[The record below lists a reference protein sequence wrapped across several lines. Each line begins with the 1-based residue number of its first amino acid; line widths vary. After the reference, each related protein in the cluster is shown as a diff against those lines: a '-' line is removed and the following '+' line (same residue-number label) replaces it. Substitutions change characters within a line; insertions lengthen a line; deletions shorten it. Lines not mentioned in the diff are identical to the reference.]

1 MATKE
6 RRAMTK
12 LAACLGIGAIQFL
25 YGLRKRAFN
34 APPISLES
42 VMQRLKA
49 DANFSSPICQSQC
62 FTVECDHIDM
72 GIGWSRKCALYRPAF
87 RKSGVQGAFGYSN
100 LLCPSWDT
108 LRYPIEFN
116 HLNAGAI
123 NGLLLWC
130 CPTTI
135 CRPIIIR
142 ALFAMTTRIAKQ
154 AIDSVNAVRCGRFR
168 SHIGVEV
175 LKRLPVL
182 AYCYAGSTVGGKG
195 FQVRIITTL
204 LHVEPRAM
212 FRRIGHA
219 MSSFA
224 AWIATVAKVLSQT
237 VSLDRFF
244 CSALAAACPVDVLRW
259 MVCCFTENRPFAEAF
274 PSQVFEVSAPTSRL
288 CLRHAKSPIQVSWV
302 KVQRELQ
309 LLSVP
314 FHFST
319 FAIGVQS

>member
-6 RRAMTK
+6 QRALTK
-12 LAACLGIGAIQFL
+12 LAACLGLGAIQFL
-25 YGLRKRAFN
+25 YRLRKRAFN

-87 RKSGVQGAFGYSN
+87 RKSGVQSAFGYSN

-116 HLNAGAI
+116 HLNARAI
-123 NGLLLWC
+123 EGLLLWS
-130 CPTTI
+130 CPPTVR
-135 CRPIIIR
+135 RPVIR
-142 ALFAMTTRIAKQ
+142 HALLAMAAGIAKR
-154 AIDSVNAVRCGRFR
+154 AVDSINAVRCGRLW
-168 SHIGVEV
+168 SHVGVEV
-175 LKRLPVL
+175 PKRFPTL
-182 AYCYAGSTVGGKG
+182 AYYYAVSSVGGKG
-195 FQVRIITTL
+195 FQVRVIAAL

-212 FRRIGHA
+212 FRRSGHA
-219 MSSFA
+219 MLSFA
-224 AWIATVAKVLSQT
+224 AWIAAVATVPSQAA
-237 VSLDRFF
+237 SLDWFF
-244 CSALAAACPVDVLRW
+244 YSAIASAIPVDCFRW
-259 MVCCFTENRPFAEAF
+259 MACISTENRPFTKSF
-274 PSQVFEVSAPTSRL
+274 PSQVFEAGVSTSRIR
-288 CLRHAKSPIQVSWV
+288 LRHAKSPIQVSWF

-319 FAIGVQS
+319 LAIGGQI